1 VKQTLLQKK
10 EQYLAS
16 EVANEAKNLRG
27 QAPTVADNVAQSAE
41 EEVKNT
47 MSQKKEQDVT
57 SEAANEAKNL
67 HSLAQAAS
75 AVAQSAEAAKTVEDD
90 VQPQQQVGAIGGPLA
105 PAAVVSEVSHEVVNT
120 DELRETLETVQ
131 GQINHAKIKQAAD
144 VASETAEAVK
154 PMMHTNWNPKNA
166 AHVVARVPET
176 RAKPISKIDTNTVI
190 NKDDPEDQEQASE
203 MEEAANGLGSHW
215 QWSLLVM
222 AAALGGVFVGW
233 KVTKRRDARSPH
245 TLLAPSD
252 IDPQ

>member
-1 VKQTLLQKK
+1 VKQTL
-10 EQYLAS
+10 
-16 EVANEAKNLRG
+16 
-27 QAPTVADNVAQSAE
+27 
-41 EEVKNT
+41 
-47 MSQKKEQDVT
+47 KEQDLT

-67 HSLAQAAS
+67 DSQAPSVADDVAQSMAQAAS
-75 AVAQSAEAAKTVEDD
+75 AVAQTAEAAKTVAED